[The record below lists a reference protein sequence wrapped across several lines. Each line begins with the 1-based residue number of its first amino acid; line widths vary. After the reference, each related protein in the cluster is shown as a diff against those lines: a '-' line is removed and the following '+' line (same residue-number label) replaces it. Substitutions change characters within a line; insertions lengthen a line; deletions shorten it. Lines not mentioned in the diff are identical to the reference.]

1 VKVIEAEIL
10 SSSSDC
16 RGIARQDG
24 KVWFVDFALPTEVV
38 RFRVIKNKNSH
49 GFGVVEEVLK
59 RSPSRTEPHCE
70 YFGICGG
77 CALQHIEASYQNVI
91 KQQVL
96 LDQLERDSG
105 IVPQQVLP
113 PLGGSPWGYRR
124 KARLGVRLVPKKGG
138 VLVGFRE
145 KNKNYVTNLD
155 RCLTLDQ
162 RISHLLPSLKRLIT
176 QLSRPDR
183 IPQVEVAA
191 GDNQI
196 ALVFRHLEALSG
208 NDCTLLEEFARS
220 HDACVY
226 LQSGGVG
233 TVKPLYPEEPPMLEY
248 RFSKNGIRVQFSPT
262 DFIQVNSSTN
272 ELMVQRAVEL
282 LELGPADNVLDLFCG
297 VGNLTLTLASAA
309 SSVLGVEGD
318 PGLVQRARSNV
329 RLNKIGNAKVEHIDL
344 YSDSIETWDPGP
356 FNKVLIDP
364 PRSGALNVCKWL
376 VGSLKPERVIYISCN
391 PATLARDLNLLVNE
405 HGYILKRIGLIDMFP
420 QTPHIESIAELELS

>member
-1 VKVIEAEIL
+1 MKVIEAEIL

-138 VLVGFRE
+138 RFAFG
-145 KNKNYVTNLD
+145 
-155 RCLTLDQ
+155 
-162 RISHLLPSLKRLIT
+162 RLI
-176 QLSRPDR
+176 DR
-183 IPQVEVAA
+183 R
-191 GDNQI
+191 G
-196 ALVFRHLEALSG
+196 
-208 NDCTLLEEFARS
+208 
-220 HDACVY
+220 
-226 LQSGGVG
+226 
-233 TVKPLYPEEPPMLEY
+233 
-248 RFSKNGIRVQFSPT
+248 
-262 DFIQVNSSTN
+262 
-272 ELMVQRAVEL
+272 EL
-282 LELGPADNVLDLFCG
+282 LGILPPGQGQKQDVIKDAPWIAVAEMLVR
-297 VGNLTLTLASAA
+297 TL
-309 SSVLGVEGD
+309 
-318 PGLVQRARSNV
+318 
-329 RLNKIGNAKVEHIDL
+329 
-344 YSDSIETWDPGP
+344 
-356 FNKVLIDP
+356 
-364 PRSGALNVCKWL
+364 
-376 VGSLKPERVIYISCN
+376 
-391 PATLARDLNLLVNE
+391 
-405 HGYILKRIGLIDMFP
+405 
-420 QTPHIESIAELELS
+420 